1 MTLGNLHFP
10 GRLRL
15 GRFPLYQCPGSGTL
29 GKPSWEENMFPGG
42 DDTFPHGK
50 PTKKLQ
56 ERREAGILLSQGE
69 RSVAMNLHS
78 AIRK

>member
-42 DDTFPHGK
+42 DDTFPHGAPNPLK
-50 PTKKLQ
+50 SSKK
-56 ERREAGILLSQGE
+56 GE
-69 RSVAMNLHS
+69 RLAFFCPKENVLWP
-78 AIRK
+78 